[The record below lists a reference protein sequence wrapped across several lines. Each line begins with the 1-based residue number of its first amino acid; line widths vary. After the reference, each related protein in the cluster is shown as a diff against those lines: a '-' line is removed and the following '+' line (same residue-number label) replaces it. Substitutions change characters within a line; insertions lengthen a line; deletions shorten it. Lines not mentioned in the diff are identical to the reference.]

1 MTQKLQL
8 LGSIDR
14 AAQIDERDTLSTK
27 SALRSLGYY
36 QPPSYGITPY
46 PDVQLFDGIQAYQ
59 RKNKLRVDGV
69 MKPGG
74 ETESMMNQH
83 LAGGTRDEKDKLP
96 NADGK
101 TPIIK
106 PPKVDPNM
114 PIYKDPIPPEGAYT
128 DPYIDEHGNLILEGY
143 NPNLNKP
150 IRPPKG
156 V

>member
-1 MTQKLQL
+1 M
-8 LGSIDR
+8 
-14 AAQIDERDTLSTK
+14 
-27 SALRSLGYY
+27 
-36 QPPSYGITPY
+36 TPY

-101 TPIIK
+101 TPIIQ

-114 PIYKDPIPPEGAYT
+114 PIYKDPVKPKPTQEEDPFT

-143 NPNLNKP
+143 NRNLNKP
-150 IRPPKG
+150 IRSPKG